1 MYCGSTFTWWVA
13 KGISWR
19 WRWFFEILL
28 IFHDRIDGGAVGGEN
43 HISEN
48 IDDDGDDDDDDDAD
62 DVSERM
68 MACKF
73 KHRDGKN

>member
-1 MYCGSTFTWWVA
+1 MVA
-13 KGISWR
+13 TRKHHRFGDQRISFLE
-19 WRWFFEILL
+19 FFEILL
-28 IFHDRIDGGAVGGEN
+28 IFHDRIDSGAVGGEN
-43 HISEN
+43 HISED
-48 IDDDGDDDDDDDAD
+48 IDDDGEADDDDDAD